1 MGTGDEWS
9 VVTLAPAVLTLL
21 IAVLAHVGGL
31 SGVAAAASV
40 PPWLTVLTGGV
51 LVGASFLFNSL
62 LTDHEGIRAV
72 NGLQAVAPANDAV
85 RRGFVAL
92 LRLAGVAVLAL
103 VLLSSVLGPATPTL
117 NFAILVVWA
126 GWWAGYAMSTYLVG
140 NSWPAVNPW
149 RTLAAL
155 LPASADRTY
164 PERYGAWPSVA
175 GLLALVWVEVVSPLG
190 SNAPALG
197 ALVAAYTL
205 VTLAGAGLYG
215 ADRWFGTVDPIA
227 RVFRLYGRVAPI
239 QRSDDGLRLR
249 LPGTELTEQSP
260 AAEPEPSA
268 HEPESPSREPGST
281 AFVVAL
287 LWVTTFDGLVATPV
301 WNSFA
306 RAVLG
311 AVPVAGAAHHAVV
324 LLVYLLALVAGFG
337 VFLGVYRLAAERSR
351 ATVGSFLAPATIERW
366 FAPALLPI
374 AAGYHLAHFLG
385 YFLSLSPALFG
396 VLAHPLGGV
405 EAAYVFV
412 LPAWFGTLQ
421 LALVVLGHL
430 LAVWV
435 AHSLAMELFPGV
447 LAPIRSQYP
456 FVVVMMVYTMTSAFV
471 VSQPFTT
478 PAYL

>member
-1 MGTGDEWS
+1 MILD
-9 VVTLAPAVLTLL
+9 VVDALR
-21 IAVLAHVGGL
+21 AVLAHVGGL
-31 SGVAAAASV
+31 SGAAGAASV
-40 PPWLTVLTGGV
+40 PSWLTVLTGGV

-62 LTDHEGIRAV
+62 LTDHEGIRGV
-72 NGLQAVAPANDAV
+72 NGAQAAAPTNDAV
-85 RRGFVAL
+85 RRAFVAL
-92 LRLAGVAVLAL
+92 LRVAGVAVLAL
-103 VLLSSVLGPATPTL
+103 VLAASVFGDARPTA

-126 GWWAGYAMSTYLVG
+126 GWWAGYAMTTYLVG

-149 RTLAAL
+149 RTLASL
-155 LPASADRTY
+155 LPASVDRQY
-164 PERYGAWPSVA
+164 PKRYGAWPSVA

-190 SNAPALG
+190 SNAAALG
-197 ALVAAYTL
+197 ALVAVYTVVTL
-205 VTLAGAGLYG
+205 VGAWLYG
-215 ADRWFGTVDPIA
+215 ADRWFSTVDPIA

-239 QRSDDGLRLR
+239 QRGENGLRFR
-249 LPGTELTEQSP
+249 LPGTELTEQSLTDG
-260 AAEPEPSA
+260 
-268 HEPESPSREPGST
+268 SPSSESNTSASEPGAT

-287 LWVTTFDGLVATPV
+287 LWVTTFDGLVATPA

-306 RAVLG
+306 RTVLG
-311 AVPVAGAAHHAVV
+311 TVPVAGVAHRAAV
-324 LLVYLLALVAGFG
+324 LSFYLLALVAGFA

-351 ATVGSFLAPATIERW
+351 ATVGSFLAPTAIERW

-385 YFLSLSPALFG
+385 YFLSLSPALLA

-405 EAAYVFV
+405 GVPYVAV

-421 LALVVLGHL
+421 LAFVVLGHL

-447 LAPIRSQYP
+447 LDPIRSQYP

-471 VSQPFTT
+471 IGQPFTA
-478 PAYL
+478 PAFL